1 MSVSIV
7 HQNESGY
14 VYINPLPCGFSSHS
28 GHHGAL
34 NRVPSAIQYVLISY
48 LFYTL
53 VSIVFMG
60 QSQSPNSPHSLVG
73 IHTFVLY
80 ICVSISALQIGSSI
94 PFFSEKTMAPH
105 SSTLA
110 WRIPGAAEPGGL
122 PSVGSH
128 RVGHDWSDLAAAAAY
143 HFSRFHGYGLIY
155 NICSSLFDFF
165 LHSMT
170 LLVATHTSSKG

>member
-28 GHHGAL
+28 GHHGAP
-34 NRVPSAIQYVLISY
+34 NRVPSAIQYVLISN

-128 RVGHDWSDLAAAAAY
+128 RVGHD
-143 HFSRFHGYGLIY
+143 
-155 NICSSLFDFF
+155 
-165 LHSMT
+165 
-170 LLVATHTSSKG
+170 